1 MVLNRKKNQFL
12 RSFVLIMFTR
22 LMGLGFV
29 VLCSG
34 PVVAAEQMATFRLL
48 GLFQP
53 DRSEDFREIISSK
66 IPDLAVTKIDYDL
79 GIVELKFD
87 PDKLLNKAKPEQ
99 YLERLENLIR
109 QASYGTFSLIPL
121 SKTTPE
127 KLEKIE
133 IKIAG
138 LDCKACSFAA
148 YDAVAKLDGVERATV
163 SFKEGQLFAW
173 IDPMKVDRAKL
184 VEALLKKRVDV
195 PKH

>member
-1 MVLNRKKNQFL
+1 MILNRKKNQFL

-29 VLCSG
+29 VLCPG

-121 SKTTPE
+121 SKTNPE
-127 KLEKIE
+127 KVEKIE

-163 SFKEGQLFAW
+163 SFKEGRLFAW
-173 IDPMKVDRAKL
+173 IDPMKIDRDKL
-184 VEALLKKRVDV
+184 VDALLKKRVEV
-195 PKH
+195 PKP